1 MNQTTKTLTM
11 LGVAALLAAVAFATR
26 PRLPYAED
34 EGGAGQLLFPDWKD
48 SASAKSME
56 IKSYDEGTSSIRT
69 FKVANV
75 DGRWVIPSHYN
86 YPANAEQTVASIAA
100 KLINLKILGVVS
112 NDRGAQETYGVVE
125 PDENKL
131 TAGTAGVGRLVVVKD
146 DAGKD
151 LCRLILG
158 KDDKSHSEEGPS
170 NLLFVRRAGQDRI
183 YRVSLA
189 TDEFSTQFQK
199 WIDTDLLGLKQN
211 WDINELQLRDYTLD
225 NALVRKWDLDLAFNF
240 DKNLWNVKQLTEYK
254 ANKPSPAKLAPDEEL
269 DTAKINDLKMNASG
283 LKIADVLRKPA
294 GFIAKLKSGKSYLD
308 DPDIEKSL
316 EEHGFLSYP
325 ERNPTDLLAVGGDLT
340 IGMKDGVEY
349 ALHFGGAGVTF
360 SEAGDKKSDKSKN
373 SKQTEVQRVVF
384 VTARF
389 NPDLI
394 PKPVLE
400 PLPEAKKPEPAK
412 PAGKEAAP
420 TTPTQPKPAD
430 KAPPEK
436 AAPEKASPEKA
447 SPDKA
452 APKSSSTAK
461 PELLLAL
468 ADDPKTDAGKPAADT
483 KPADTKPA
491 DTKPADTKP
500 ADSKPADTKPADT
513 KPADTKPAEPKAT
526 TKGDDKKPEEKKP
539 DEKKPDEKK
548 PAAADGQPAA
558 PAPKSDIQRAQE
570 EQERDAERKRIET
583 ANKQKQDQYDETVKQ
598 GQRHAKELNNRFAD
612 WYYLISEDDYKKVHV
627 TRSDIIKKKAAEPGS
642 NPGPKNPLDLP
653 KLPDVGQ

>member
-1 MNQTTKTLTM
+1 MNQITKTLTM
-11 LGVAALLAAVAFATR
+11 LGVAVLLAAVAFATR
-26 PRLPYAED
+26 PHLPYAAD
-34 EGGAGQLLFPDWKD
+34 EGGTGQPLFPDWKD
-48 SASAKSME
+48 PAAAKSME
-56 IKSYDEGTSSIRT
+56 IKSFDEGTSSIRT

-131 TAGTAGVGRLVVVKD
+131 AAGAAGVGRLVVVKD

-225 NALVRKWDLDLAFNF
+225 TALTRKWDLDLAFNF
-240 DKNLWNVKQLTEYK
+240 DKNLWSVKQLTEYK

-269 DTAKINDLKMNASG
+269 DTAKINDLKTNASG

-294 GFIAKLKSGKSYLD
+294 GFIAKLKSGKGYLG

-316 EEHGFLSYP
+316 EEHGFLTYP

-360 SEAGDKKSDKSKN
+360 TEGADKKSDKSGKN
-373 SKQTEVQRVVF
+373 SKQTEVQRVVL

-400 PLPEAKKPEPAK
+400 PLPEVKKPEPAK
-412 PAGKEAAP
+412 PAGKEPAA
-420 TTPTQPKPAD
+420 TTPAQPKPAD
-430 KAPPEK
+430 NKPTENKPTEKGAPEK
-436 AAPEKASPEKA
+436 AA
-447 SPDKA
+447 PDKA
-452 APKSSSTAK
+452 APKSSALAK

-468 ADDPKTDAGKPAADT
+468 ADDPKSDAGKPAADT
-483 KPADTKPA
+483 KPAEPKT
-491 DTKPADTKP
+491 
-500 ADSKPADTKPADT
+500 
-513 KPADTKPAEPKAT
+513 AEPKAAEH
-526 TKGDDKKPEEKKP
+526 KAAEPNAAPKADDKKPDAKQPDASGKP
-539 DEKKPDEKK
+539 
-548 PAAADGQPAA
+548 PAA
-558 PAPKSDIQRAQE
+558 APKSDIQRAQE
-570 EQERDAERKRIET
+570 EQERDAERKRIEA